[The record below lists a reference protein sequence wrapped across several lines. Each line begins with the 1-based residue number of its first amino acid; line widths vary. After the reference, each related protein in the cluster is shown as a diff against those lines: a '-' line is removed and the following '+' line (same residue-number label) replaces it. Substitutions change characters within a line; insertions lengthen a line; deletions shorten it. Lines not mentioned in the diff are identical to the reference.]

1 MYTLS
6 LFYPARNLGLAFTCV
21 TTATAVAGL
30 LGAPLAAGLMS
41 LDGLAG
47 LRGWQILFLAEGL
60 PPLLLA
66 AALPFVLPGS
76 PLSAGFLTYAEQ
88 QWLWGEVNGQQA
100 GIELV
105 GTAGRAAAAG
115 AEGDVPQPG
124 GDIEHVALLQPSP
137 PQPGSDASPKQ
148 QPHYQQH
155 EQQEGQEQHE
165 ERKGALY
172 GGSSSCGSCGSCGG
186 GVERGLSAASV
197 RAGLLDRRVWHLAA
211 VMLLIDV
218 AMNAVNFWLPTLV
231 KAALQGEL
239 QSDGGSG
246 GRGGAPGVPATTSA
260 STGLLIKA
268 SLLSALP
275 FCGAAVCMVANA
287 HHARLRDER
296 RLHTALP
303 LLAAG
308 LALAAVPLLAGAASP
323 APALAALTVAASGIW
338 ATHGPFFR

>member
-47 LRGWQILFLAEGL
+47 LRGWQILFLAEGF

-66 AALPFVLPGS
+66 AALPFALPGS
-76 PLSAGFLTYAEQ
+76 PLSAGFLTPAEQ

-105 GTAGRAAAAG
+105 GTAGGLAAAG
-115 AEGDVPQPG
+115 AEGDVPPRG
-124 GDIEHVALLQPSP
+124 GDIERVALLQPADR
-137 PQPGSDASPKQ
+137 PGSDASPKQ
-148 QPHYQQH
+148 QD
-155 EQQEGQEQHE
+155 GQEQHE
-165 ERKGALY
+165 QRKGALY
-172 GGSSSCGSCGSCGG
+172 GSSSGSGGG
-186 GVERGLSAASV
+186 GVDRGLSAAAV

-246 GRGGAPGVPATTSA
+246 IGGTGGAGGAPAATST
-260 STGLLIKA
+260 STGLLVKA